1 MDEWSES
8 LKLYT
13 PRHTFYAMGI
23 LTDLFL
29 QIQIHILKPALGIQ
43 LPGGKID
50 TCSSICLSV
59 QQSGRPSFL
68 SITNHILSIIL
79 HRRRKVLNIGGGGGQ
94 GSEYWGEGGGGGGGG
109 QGGPNFSLAVN

>member
-13 PRHTFYAMGI
+13 PRHTLYAMGI

-29 QIQIHILKPALGIQ
+29 QIQIHILKPALGLQ

-50 TCSSICLSV
+50 KCSSICLSV
-59 QQSGRPSFL
+59 HQSGRPSFL

-79 HRRRKVLNIGGGGGQ
+79 HRRRKVLNIGGGRGTRFRILVGGR
-94 GSEYWGEGGGGGGGG
+94 GGGAR
-109 QGGPNFSLAVN
+109 GGPNFSLAVN